1 MKSKTRFLVD
11 ECVGRRLHELLV
23 AEGFESVYV
32 GDWKAGAS
40 DEEVVEKS
48 ISDQSIILTEDKDFG
63 ELVVRRSL
71 RPHGLIIFRT
81 SSVDPERRLTLLKRV
96 LDRTNPSGKL
106 VVITDRIVRV
116 RSLEDF

>member
-1 MKSKTRFLVD
+1 MQLGCLRRRELRSRTRFLVD
-11 ECVGRRLHELLV
+11 ECVGRRFHELLV

-40 DEEVVEKS
+40 DEEIVEKS

-71 RPHGLIIFRT
+71 RPRARILSSPSNFRHTLHSFSNYLI
-81 SSVDPERRLTLLKRV
+81 
-96 LDRTNPSGKL
+96 
-106 VVITDRIVRV
+106 
-116 RSLEDF
+116 